1 VLTVADEAHSLAVLV
16 DFENLALGIE
26 RPSGRTPSGRPSRAK
41 NTTDTFDIKLVLER
55 LVEKG
60 KVIVKRAYADWG
72 RFSQYR
78 EVMHDA
84 GIQMMEIPE
93 RGKTGK
99 NHADIQLCVDAMD
112 LCYSKDHIDTFV
124 IVSGDSDFTPLVSKL
139 KENGKAVIGLG
150 IKDSTSDLLASSCD
164 EFIYY
169 EDIVKGPAAP
179 AVPVAA
185 IPKAKRPAIK
195 LLVESVEAL
204 QRENKDVMLASMVKD
219 TMRRKQPQFS
229 ESSYGYRSFSDFL
242 QDAERLG
249 VITLRTDQRSGTWV
263 VVGFAEKR

>member
-1 VLTVADEAHSLAVLV
+1 VPAVADDSHSLAVLI
-16 DFENLALGIE
+16 DFENLAIGIE

-41 NTTDTFDIKLVLER
+41 SSTDTFDIKLVLER

-72 RFSQYR
+72 RFNQYR

-93 RGKTGK
+93 RGKMGK

-112 LCYSKDHIDTFV
+112 LCYSKEHIDTFV

-139 KENGKAVIGLG
+139 KENGKSVIGLG

-169 EDIVKGPAAP
+169 EDIARGPAAP
-179 AVPVAA
+179 AVPVAD
-185 IPKAKRPAIK
+185 IPKAKRPAVN
-195 LLVESVEAL
+195 LLIESVQAL
-204 QRENKDVMLASMVKD
+204 QRENMDVMLASMVKD

-242 QDAERLG
+242 QDAQRMG

-263 VVGFAEKR
+263 VAGFVEKR

>member
-1 VLTVADEAHSLAVLV
+1 MADESHSLAVLI

-26 RPSGRTPSGRPSRAK
+26 RPSGKTASGRASRAK
-41 NTTDTFDIKLVLER
+41 AATGTFDIKLVLER

-72 RFSQYR
+72 RFNSYR
-78 EVMHDA
+78 EVMHDS

-112 LCYSKDHIDTFV
+112 LCYSKEHIDTFV

-169 EDIVKGPAAP
+169 EDIVQGPAKP
-179 AVPVAA
+179 AVPVAD
-185 IPKAKRPAIK
+185 IPRAKRPAMNLMIEA
-195 LLVESVEAL
+195 VQAL

-229 ESSYGYRSFSDFL
+229 ESSYGYRSFSDLL

-249 VITLRTDQRSGTWV
+249 IITLRADQRSGTWV
-263 VVGFAEKR
+263 VSGFAEKR

>member
-1 VLTVADEAHSLAVLV
+1 MADEAHSIAVLI

-26 RPSGRTPSGRPSRAK
+26 RPSGRTASGRTSRAK
-41 NTTDTFDIKLVLER
+41 STAGAFDIKLVLER

-72 RFSQYR
+72 RFEMYR
-78 EVMHDA
+78 VAMHDA
-84 GIQMMEIPE
+84 GVQMMEIPE

-112 LCYSKDHIDTFV
+112 MCYSKEHIDTFV

-139 KENGKAVIGLG
+139 KENGKSVIGLG
-150 IKDSTSDLLASSCD
+150 IKDSTSDLLAASCD

-169 EDIVKGPAAP
+169 EDIVSGPAKP
-179 AVPVAA
+179 AVPVAD
-185 IPKAKRPAIK
+185 IPRTKRPAMNLMI
-195 LLVESVEAL
+195 ESVQAL
-204 QRENKDVMLASMVKD
+204 QRENKDIILASMVKD

-249 VITLRTDQRSGTWV
+249 IINLRTDQRSGTWV
-263 VVGFAEKR
+263 VSGFAEKR

>member
-1 VLTVADEAHSLAVLV
+1 MAEEHSLAVLI

-26 RPSGRTPSGRPSRAK
+26 RPSNSPTAAGRARAK
-41 NTTDTFDIKLVLER
+41 SVPATFDIRLVLER

-72 RFSQYR
+72 RFEKYR
-78 EVMHDA
+78 VAMHDS
-84 GIQMMEIPE
+84 GVQMMEIPE

-112 LCYSKDHIDTFV
+112 MCYSKEHIDTFV

-139 KENGKAVIGLG
+139 KENGKSVIGLG
-150 IKDSTSDLLASSCD
+150 IKDSTSDLLAASCD

-169 EDIVKGPAAP
+169 EDIVRGP
-179 AVPVAA
+179 AVPVVAKA
-185 IPKAKRPAIK
+185 SIPKAKRPAFD
-195 LLVESVEAL
+195 LLIESVQAL
-204 QRENKDVMLASMVKD
+204 QRENKEIMLASAVKD

-229 ESSYGYRSFSDFL
+229 ESSYGYRSFSDLL

-249 VITLRTDQRSGTWV
+249 VVTLGTDQRSGTLV
-263 VVGFAEKR
+263 VQGFAGQR